1 MRRQIILQRDER
13 TQHLAALHVHQERID
28 LAPGD
33 LSAMRLARVPWPQ
46 AMGWACNC
54 TAMPSKPGTAG

>member
-33 LSAMRLARVPWPQ
+33 LSAMRLARAPSPQ
-46 AMGWACNC
+46 AMGWACN
-54 TAMPSKPGTAG
+54 